1 MNVEQEKEYLI
12 QKDAVKTGLF
22 TCQPLSTLGK
32 TAFWTSL
39 VGFLGGLGGTIALT
53 ITNGSPSRDI
63 VITTILS
70 LAVTLL
76 IATRIR
82 WMQVISALL
91 SLINL
96 YVIFT
101 EPFVIESL
109 AAPKGANGGYGH
121 FIGDVFVIAIAIIAF
136 TAIIGMILQN
146 YYRISR
152 KSPPWFILIL
162 NGVLGLVIG
171 ACFIGALAQP
181 SSAATGSALTY
192 TNGVPTLHLSPGKF
206 DASSVTISKG
216 SKLLL
221 VDSTS
226 EQHVLSNG
234 TWQQN
239 TPVLKQEQ
247 GAPLVSSLTLS
258 GNSVAI
264 GPFTM
269 AGTYHIL
276 CTVHRGMNL
285 TINVQ

>member
-1 MNVEQEKEYLI
+1 MDVKGEKHYPKRKEVVEI
-12 QKDAVKTGLF
+12 GLF
-22 TCQPLSTLGK
+22 THQPFSSLGK
-32 TAFWTSL
+32 VAFWTSL
-39 VGFLGGLGGTIALT
+39 IATLAGFGGVIALT

-63 VITTILS
+63 VIATV
-70 LAVTLL
+70 LALL
-76 IATRIR
+76 MTVLLATRIR
-82 WMQVISALL
+82 WMQVISAFI
-91 SLINL
+91 SIGYL
-96 YVIFT
+96 YMIFT
-101 EPFVIESL
+101 EPFVTESL
-109 AAPKGANGGYGH
+109 AAPKGPTGGYGH
-121 FIGDVFVIAIAIIAF
+121 FVGDMLIIALAIIEFA
-136 TAIIGMILQN
+136 ASIGTILQN
-146 YYRISR
+146 YFRMSR
-152 KSPPWFILIL
+152 KTPSWFMIIL
-162 NGVLGLVIG
+162 NGALGLVIG
-171 ACFIGALAQP
+171 GCFIGALAQP
-181 SSAATGSALTY
+181 PTTTASALTY

-206 DASSVTISKG
+206 DAASVTISKG

-247 GAPLVSSLTLS
+247 GAPLVNNITLS
-258 GNSVAI
+258 GNSVTI